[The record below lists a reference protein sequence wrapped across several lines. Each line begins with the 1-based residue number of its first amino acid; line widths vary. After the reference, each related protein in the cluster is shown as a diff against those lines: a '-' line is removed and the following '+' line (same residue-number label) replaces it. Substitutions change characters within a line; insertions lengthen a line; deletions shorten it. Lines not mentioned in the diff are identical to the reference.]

1 MLALLLLSRHPMSG
15 EERNRS
21 TSGWSSWRQ
30 PCAGVQQ
37 DGLVAVVCIRP
48 PREEVFRRKFPV
60 SRRPVCEMQILCLKK
75 VECPFLHLDKYWLA
89 MESITALFKPYENSG
104 VTRNK
109 KLNVSLRSDLLQNF
123 RHI

>member
-1 MLALLLLSRHPMSG
+1 MEKRETEALRDGAAGGSLAQGCSRTAWWQWFVFVLPGKKFSEG
-15 EERNRS
+15 
-21 TSGWSSWRQ
+21 SSQ
-30 PCAGVQQ
+30 FPE
-37 DGLVAVVCIRP
+37 GLFVKCKYCV
-48 PREEVFRRKFPV
+48 KK
-60 SRRPVCEMQILCLKK
+60 SRV
-75 VECPFLHLDKYWLA
+75 PFLHLDKYWLA